1 MYWKLPSP
9 DEQNTDV
16 PISPA
21 LCSASTKALP
31 VRTADD
37 SSGAFRGTSSSGF
50 AFYIGLTGSRAVSL
64 DDEILAR
71 IRTAQAWDRAAK
83 PEDFQLRVAANGSVL
98 INLKT
103 RRAYLIYDEDSVL
116 QDLRDLEELFP
127 NLVFFPKQ

>member
-1 MYWKLPSP
+1 M
-9 DEQNTDV
+9 
-16 PISPA
+16 
-21 LCSASTKALP
+21 
-31 VRTADD
+31 
-37 SSGAFRGTSSSGF
+37 
-50 AFYIGLTGSRAVSL
+50 SL

-103 RRAYLIYDEDSVL
+103 RRAYLIYDEDSEL
-116 QDLRDLEELFP
+116 QDLRDLKELFP